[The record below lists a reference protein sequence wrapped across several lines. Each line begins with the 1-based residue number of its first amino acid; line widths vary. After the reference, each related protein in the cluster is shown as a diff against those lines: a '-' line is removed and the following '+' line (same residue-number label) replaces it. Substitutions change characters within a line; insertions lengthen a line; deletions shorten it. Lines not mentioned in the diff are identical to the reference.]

1 VVADRI
7 EEMTGRE
14 TRVTVLGHL
23 QRGGS
28 PTPYDRILSTKFGA
42 YAIELA
48 ANKKFGRMVAL
59 KGNEIKN
66 VKIEDA
72 ISRQKLVKPDDQAV
86 FVAKSV
92 GISFGD
98 E

>member
-1 VVADRI
+1 
-7 EEMTGRE
+7 
-14 TRVTVLGHL
+14 
-23 QRGGS
+23 
-28 PTPYDRILSTKFGA
+28 
-42 YAIELA
+42 
-48 ANKKFGRMVAL
+48 MVAL

-86 FVAKSV
+86 FVAKSL

-98 E
+98 

>member
-1 VVADRI
+1 K
-7 EEMTGRE
+7 E
-14 TRVTVLGHL
+14 TRVIVLGHL

-42 YAIELA
+42 FAIELA
-48 ANKKFGRMVAL
+48 SKKVFGKMVAL
-59 KGNEIKN
+59 KGSKIGE
-66 VKIEDA
+66 VKIEEA
-72 ISRQKLVKPDDQAV
+72 ISKQKLVKLNDQAV
-86 FVAKSV
+86 IAARAV

>member
-1 VVADRI
+1 
-7 EEMTGRE
+7 MTGKE
-14 TRVTVLGHL
+14 TRVTILGHL

-28 PTPYDRILSTKFGA
+28 PTPYDRILATKFGA
-42 YAIELA
+42 FAIELV
-48 ANKKFGRMVAL
+48 ANKKFGRMVSL
-59 KGNEIKN
+59 RGNEIKN

-72 ISRQKLVKPDDQAV
+72 ISHQKLVKPDDQAV
-86 FVAKSV
+86 FVAKSL